1 MPLIKLCDFNEL
13 SEVDSREFVISEFS
27 PARNIFIVRNYE
39 IIAAYENSC
48 PHNLGP
54 LNWSADVFLSYEKDY
69 IECANHGALFE
80 IDNGRCIYGPCVG
93 QSLQAVN
100 VKVENGV
107 VYASL

>member
-1 MPLIKLCDFNEL
+1 MSLIKLCDFNEL

-39 IIAAYENSC
+39 ITTAYENSC

-54 LNWSADVFLSYEKDY
+54 LNWSEDVFLSYEKDY

-80 IDNGRCIYGPCVG
+80 IANGQCIYGPCVG
-93 QSLQAVN
+93 QSLNKIVI
-100 VKVENGV
+100 KIDDGV
-107 VYASL
+107 IYAEL